1 MAYVTLRDVPVKDRI
16 LLHLSNFT
24 HISPG
29 QEYNVPFDLTQDGI
43 ARVTGITR
51 SHASLDLKRL
61 GDVGMVTNWQA
72 RQKGV
77 RTRRLVYAITQ
88 PGLEKVVTIRKK
100 LDEAGIDPSVILDM
114 KRCNPEVKWNA
125 LSPRDRET
133 FGRASVFRVPVPREI
148 FPPTET
154 GTLPAD
160 ISGMV
165 LVPPDVARVYLE
177 KIPAEEIAR
186 WHGWAADW
194 WMEQGNIQERLYHLV
209 QAGRNLESVKYAVR
223 HSDEFIF
230 NPNEDLLEI
239 LGRLDVPDDYAEDI
253 YWLKSQ
259 VAVSCRAVEN
269 VKSCLKAL
277 EKHRSA
283 LATVVEAQLCFMR
296 EDYARAYDLAGAAY
310 DGLRLP
316 LAAVI
321 MAQTCLRDGDY
332 QQADRLA
339 VAASDA
345 MHEIGDAKDI
355 DSILKIR
362 AEIAYRNGNT
372 EDARMLLGKA
382 MAASPDYKKGSY
394 KNLLRALDDPRS
406 QIRFG

>member
-24 HISPG
+24 HVAPG

-61 GDVGMVTNWQA
+61 GDVGMVTSWQA

-88 PGLEKVVTIRKK
+88 PGLDKVDVIRKK

-114 KRCNPEVKWNA
+114 KRCDPEVKWNA

-154 GTLPAD
+154 GALPAD
-160 ISGMV
+160 ISGCV
-165 LVPPDVARVYLE
+165 LVPPDVAKVYLE
-177 KIPAEEIAR
+177 KIPADEIAK

-194 WMEQGNIQERLYHLV
+194 WMEQGNIQERLYHLIC
-209 QAGRNLESVKYAVR
+209 AGRNLEAVKYAVR

-230 NPNEDLLEI
+230 NPNEDLLN
-239 LGRLDVPDDYAEDI
+239 LLAHLQVPEDYAEDV
-253 YWLKSQ
+253 YWLRSQ
-259 VAVSCRAVEN
+259 VAYACGSLEN
-269 VKSCLKAL
+269 VKACLKAL
-277 EKHRSA
+277 EKYRSS
-283 LATVVEAQLCFMR
+283 LSTVVEAQLCMMH
-296 EDYARAYDLAGAAY
+296 EDYGKAYGLAATAYDELK
-310 DGLRLP
+310 LP
-316 LAAVI
+316 LAAVM
-321 MAQTCLRDGDY
+321 MAQVCLLDGDY
-332 QQADRLA
+332 KQADKLA

-362 AEIAYRNGNT
+362 AEIAYRNGNMDDT
-372 EDARMLLGKA
+372 RMLLGKA
-382 MAASPDYKKGSY
+382 MAAAPDYKKGSY

-406 QIRFG
+406 KIRFS